1 LFILPLFLML
11 SFLEFVKDAH
21 GVLREGWYGVNY
33 NSKMSPTMHDNP
45 SFKNAVESEI
55 VLRDFDAPVNMVENY
70 IQRLTSYLQV
80 DLLLSRHKLP
90 TELQFNVNC

>member
-1 LFILPLFLML
+1 M
-11 SFLEFVKDAH
+11 
-21 GVLREGWYGVNY
+21 R
-33 NSKMSPTMHDNP
+33 DNP

-80 DLLLSRHKLP
+80 ERLYQGINPHQSLAPRLRRGKAKGYWTVL
-90 TELQFNVNC
+90 